1 MGAMGERMSSEEERV
16 KQEVVSTPKI
26 SEEDKELQ
34 SMATTVEEG
43 VRQDMVATAVRFLEN
58 DRVGTSTDDMKKK
71 FLLKKGLNE
80 GEIREAFARVKPAAV
95 QQPAPQQQAVAVPVQ
110 VGGGHPVMSV
120 SQGSFSSRI
129 RDLLNLLL
137 LIGGASYGLRYLWK
151 TYIAPWLFGPPK
163 PVPNPQAPVV
173 ETCQAVLGGV
183 QQLQQAITSLQTS
196 IGTQA
201 EKLERAV
208 EYRQGR
214 QENTTGDIGELKA
227 EIQLVKG
234 LLLSSRSFPQQP
246 PVSAPPSL
254 PAWQLQQNDTTAP
267 DLLAAAPTEGQ
278 RSPEASSANATS
290 SANAS
295 SASSASE
302 IEMLSPDSG
311 QELSGEEGQ

>member
-1 MGAMGERMSSEEERV
+1 MGVSGRMGSEEERV
-16 KQEVVSTPKI
+16 KQEVVSKPKI
-26 SEEDKELQ
+26 SEEDKELKK
-34 SMATTVEEG
+34 MATTVEEG
-43 VRQDMVATAVRFLEN
+43 VRQDMVSTAVRFLEN
-58 DRVGTSTDDMKKK
+58 DRVRASTDEMKRK

-80 GEIREAFARVKPAAV
+80 GEIREAFARVKPAI
-95 QQPAPQQQAVAVPVQ
+95 QQPAPQQAVAVHPQ
-110 VGGGHPVMSV
+110 VGGHPVNVV
-120 SQGSFSSRI
+120 SQSSFSSRV

-151 TYIAPWLFGPPK
+151 TYVAPWLFGPPK
-163 PVPNPQAPVV
+163 PVPNPQAAVV

-196 IGTQA
+196 IGSQA

-227 EIQLVKG
+227 EIQSVKG

-278 RSPEASSANATS
+278 RSPETS

-295 SASSASE
+295 SATSSANASSASE

-311 QELSGEEGQ
+311 QELSGE

>member
-1 MGAMGERMSSEEERV
+1 MGVSGRMDSEAERV
-16 KQEVVSTPKI
+16 KEEVVSEPRI

-34 SMATTVEEG
+34 RMATTVETG

-58 DRVGTSTDDMKKK
+58 DRVRTSTDDMKRQ

-80 GEIREAFARVKPAAV
+80 GEIREAFARVKPAV
-95 QQPAPQQQAVAVPVQ
+95 QQPQQAVPVPLQLGGAHPAIAVS
-110 VGGGHPVMSV
+110 HS
-120 SQGSFSSRI
+120 SFSSRI

-137 LIGGASYGLRYLWK
+137 LIGGASYGIRYLWK
-151 TYIAPWLFGPPK
+151 TYIAPWLFGPAK
-163 PVPNPQAPVV
+163 PVPNPQAAVV

-196 IGTQA
+196 ISSQA

-208 EYRQGR
+208 ERRQGR
-214 QENTTGDIGELKA
+214 QENTGDLGELKA
-227 EIQLVKG
+227 EIQSVKG

-254 PAWQLQQNDTTAP
+254 PAWQLKQNDTTAP

-278 RSPEASSANATS
+278 ASSSANGSSAASSAN
-290 SANAS
+290 
-295 SASSASE
+295 ASSASE

>member
-1 MGAMGERMSSEEERV
+1 MGSEEERV
-16 KQEVVSTPKI
+16 KQEVVSKPKI
-26 SEEDKELQ
+26 SEEDKGLQ
-34 SMATTVEEG
+34 SMATKVEDG

-58 DRVGTSTDDMKKK
+58 DRVRASTDEMKRK

-80 GEIREAFARVKPAAV
+80 GEIREAFARVKPAV
-95 QQPAPQQQAVAVPVQ
+95 QQPAPEQAVAVPVQ
-110 VGGGHPVMSV
+110 VGGGHPVTAV
-120 SQGSFSSRI
+120 SHSSFSSRI

-151 TYIAPWLFGPPK
+151 TYIAPWLFGPSK
-163 PVPNPQAPVV
+163 PVPNPQAAVV

-196 IGTQA
+196 INSQA

-208 EYRQGR
+208 ESRQGR
-214 QENTTGDIGELKA
+214 HETTGDIGELKA
-227 EIQLVKG
+227 EIQSVKG

-254 PAWQLQQNDTTAP
+254 PAWQLQQNEPTAP
-267 DLLAAAPTEGQ
+267 DLLAAAPKET
-278 RSPEASSANATS
+278 SPDASSSSSANASSATS

-295 SASSASE
+295 SASE
-302 IEMLSPDSG
+302 IEMISPDSG
-311 QELSGEEGQ
+311 QDLSGEEGQ

>member
-1 MGAMGERMSSEEERV
+1 MGVSERMDSEAERV
-16 KQEVVSTPKI
+16 NQEVVSEPKI

-34 SMATTVEEG
+34 SMATKVEDG

-58 DRVGTSTDDMKKK
+58 DRVRASTDDMKRK

-80 GEIREAFARVKPAAV
+80 GEIREAFARVQPAV
-95 QQPAPQQQAVAVPVQ
+95 QQTAPQQAVPATLQ
-110 VGGGHPVMSV
+110 VGGGHSAIAV
-120 SQGSFSSRI
+120 SQNSFSSRI

-151 TYIAPWLFGPPK
+151 TYIAPWLFGPAK
-163 PVPNPQAPVV
+163 PVPNPQAAVV
-173 ETCQAVLGGV
+173 ETCQAVLGGIH
-183 QQLQQAITSLQTS
+183 QLQQAITSLQTS
-196 IGTQA
+196 ISSQA

-208 EYRQGR
+208 ESGQGR
-214 QENTTGDIGELKA
+214 QENTGQLGELKA
-227 EIQLVKG
+227 EIQSVKG

-254 PAWQLQQNDTTAP
+254 PAWQLKQNETTAP

-278 RSPEASSANATS
+278 KSPEASSSANGSSATS
-290 SANAS
+290 SAN
-295 SASSASE
+295 ASSASE

>member
-1 MGAMGERMSSEEERV
+1 MGVSQRMDSEAERV
-16 KQEVVSTPKI
+16 KQEVVSEPKI

-34 SMATTVEEG
+34 RMGTTVETG

-58 DRVGTSTDDMKKK
+58 DRVRTSTDDMKRQ

-80 GEIREAFARVKPAAV
+80 GEIREAFARVKPAV
-95 QQPAPQQQAVAVPVQ
+95 QQPQQAVPVPLQ
-110 VGGGHPVMSV
+110 VGGGHPVIAV
-120 SQGSFSSRI
+120 SHSSFSSRI

-137 LIGGASYGLRYLWK
+137 LIGGASYGIRYLWK
-151 TYIAPWLFGPPK
+151 IYIAPWLFGPAK
-163 PVPNPQAPVV
+163 PVPNPQAAVV

-183 QQLQQAITSLQTS
+183 QQLQQAIASLQTS
-196 IGTQA
+196 ISSQA

-208 EYRQGR
+208 ESRQGR
-214 QENTTGDIGELKA
+214 QENTGELGELKA
-227 EIQLVKG
+227 EIQSVKG

-254 PAWQLQQNDTTAP
+254 PAWQLKQNDTTAP
-267 DLLAAAPTEGQ
+267 DLLTAAPTEGQ
-278 RSPEASSANATS
+278 RSAEASSSANGSSATS
-290 SANAS
+290 SAN
-295 SASSASE
+295 ASSASE

>member
-1 MGAMGERMSSEEERV
+1 MGVSERMDSEAERV
-16 KQEVVSTPKI
+16 NQEVVSEPKI

-34 SMATTVEEG
+34 RMATTVEAG

-58 DRVGTSTDDMKKK
+58 DRVRASTDDMKRK

-80 GEIREAFARVKPAAV
+80 GEIREAFARVQPAV
-95 QQPAPQQQAVAVPVQ
+95 QQTAPQQAVPAPLQ
-110 VGGGHPVMSV
+110 VGGGHPAIAV
-120 SQGSFSSRI
+120 SQNSFSSRI

-151 TYIAPWLFGPPK
+151 TYIAPWLFGPAK
-163 PVPNPQAPVV
+163 PVPNPQAAVV

-196 IGTQA
+196 IGSQA

-227 EIQLVKG
+227 EIQSVKG

-254 PAWQLQQNDTTAP
+254 PAWQLQQNEPTAP
-267 DLLAAAPTEGQ
+267 DLLAAAPKEGQ
-278 RSPEASSANATS
+278 TSPDASSSANGSSATS

-295 SASSASE
+295 SASE
-302 IEMLSPDSG
+302 IEMLS
-311 QELSGEEGQ
+311 

>member
-1 MGAMGERMSSEEERV
+1 MGAVSERMGSEEERV
-16 KQEVVSTPKI
+16 KEEVVSKPKI
-26 SEEDKELQ
+26 SEELPK
-34 SMATTVEEG
+34 MATTADEG
-43 VRQDMVATAVRFLEN
+43 VRQDMVTTAIRFLEN
-58 DRVGTSTDDMKKK
+58 DRVRASTEDMKRK

-95 QQPAPQQQAVAVPVQ
+95 QQVAPQQQAVAVPVQ
-110 VGGGHPVMSV
+110 VGGGHPVMAV
-120 SQGSFSSRI
+120 SQGSFSSKV

-151 TYIAPWLFGPPK
+151 TYIAPRLFGPPK
-163 PVPNPQAPVV
+163 PVPNPQAAVV

-196 IGTQA
+196 IGSQA

-227 EIQLVKG
+227 EIQSVKG

-267 DLLAAAPTEGQ
+267 DLLAAATEGQ
-278 RSPEASSANATS
+278 RSPEASSANGSSATS
-290 SANAS
+290 SAN
-295 SASSASE
+295 ASSASE

>member
-1 MGAMGERMSSEEERV
+1 MGVSERMDSEAERAN
-16 KQEVVSTPKI
+16 KEVVSEPKI

-34 SMATTVEEG
+34 RMATTVEAG
-43 VRQDMVATAVRFLEN
+43 VRQEMVATAVRFLEN
-58 DRVGTSTDDMKKK
+58 DRVRASTDDMKRK

-80 GEIREAFARVKPAAV
+80 GEIREAFARVQPAV
-95 QQPAPQQQAVAVPVQ
+95 QQTAPQQAVPAPLQ
-110 VGGGHPVMSV
+110 VGGGHPAIAV
-120 SQGSFSSRI
+120 SQNSFSSRI

-151 TYIAPWLFGPPK
+151 TYIAPWLFGPAK
-163 PVPNPQAPVV
+163 PVPNPQAAVV

-196 IGTQA
+196 ISSQA

-208 EYRQGR
+208 ESRQGR
-214 QENTTGDIGELKA
+214 QENTGELGELKA
-227 EIQLVKG
+227 EIQSVKG

-254 PAWQLQQNDTTAP
+254 PAWQLKQNDTTAP
-267 DLLAAAPTEGQ
+267 DLLTAAPTEGQ
-278 RSPEASSANATS
+278 RSAEASSANASSATS
-290 SANAS
+290 SAN
-295 SASSASE
+295 ASSASE

>member
-1 MGAMGERMSSEEERV
+1 MGVVSGRMGSEEERV

-26 SEEDKELQ
+26 SEEDKELKK
-34 SMATTVEEG
+34 MATTVEEG
-43 VRQDMVATAVRFLEN
+43 VRQDMVSTAVRFLEN
-58 DRVGTSTDDMKKK
+58 DRVRASTDEMKRK

-80 GEIREAFARVKPAAV
+80 GEIREAFARVKPAV
-95 QQPAPQQQAVAVPVQ
+95 QQPAPQQAVAVPLQ
-110 VGGGHPVMSV
+110 VGGRHPVNAV
-120 SQGSFSSRI
+120 SQSSFSSRV

-151 TYIAPWLFGPPK
+151 TYIAPWLFGPAK
-163 PVPNPQAPVV
+163 PVPNPQAAVV

-196 IGTQA
+196 ISSQA

-208 EYRQGR
+208 ESRQGR
-214 QENTTGDIGELKA
+214 QENTGELGELKA
-227 EIQLVKG
+227 EIQSVKG

-278 RSPEASSANATS
+278 RSPEASSANASSATS
-290 SANAS
+290 SAN
-295 SASSASE
+295 ASSASE

>member
-1 MGAMGERMSSEEERV
+1 MGVSGRMDSEAERV
-16 KQEVVSTPKI
+16 KEEVVSEPNI

-34 SMATTVEEG
+34 RMATTVEAG

-58 DRVGTSTDDMKKK
+58 DRVRASTDDMKRK

-80 GEIREAFARVKPAAV
+80 GEIREAFARVQPAV
-95 QQPAPQQQAVAVPVQ
+95 QQTAPQQAVPAPLQ
-110 VGGGHPVMSV
+110 VGAGHPAIAV
-120 SQGSFSSRI
+120 SQSSFSSRI

-137 LIGGASYGLRYLWK
+137 LIGGASYGIRYLWK
-151 TYIAPWLFGPPK
+151 TYIAPWLFGPVK
-163 PVPNPQAPVV
+163 PVQNPQAAVV

-196 IGTQA
+196 ISSQA

-208 EYRQGR
+208 ESRQGR
-214 QENTTGDIGELKA
+214 QENTGELGELKA
-227 EIQLVKG
+227 EIQSVKG

-254 PAWQLQQNDTTAP
+254 PSWQLKQNDTTAP

-278 RSPEASSANATS
+278 ASSSANGSSATS
-290 SANAS
+290 SAN
-295 SASSASE
+295 ASSASE

-311 QELSGEEGQ
+311 QELSGEE

>member
-1 MGAMGERMSSEEERV
+1 MG
-16 KQEVVSTPKI
+16 KI

-34 SMATTVEEG
+34 RMATTVEAG

-58 DRVGTSTDDMKKK
+58 DRVRASTDEMKRK

-80 GEIREAFARVKPAAV
+80 GEIREAFARVKPAV
-95 QQPAPQQQAVAVPVQ
+95 QQPAPQQAVAVPVQ
-110 VGGGHPVMSV
+110 VGGGHPVTVV
-120 SQGSFSSRI
+120 SHSSFSSRN

-151 TYIAPWLFGPPK
+151 TYIAPWLFGPAK
-163 PVPNPQAPVV
+163 PVPNPQAAVV

-196 IGTQA
+196 IGSQA

-227 EIQLVKG
+227 EIQSVKG

-254 PAWQLQQNDTTAP
+254 PAWQLQQNEPTAP
-267 DLLAAAPTEGQ
+267 DLLAAAPKE
-278 RSPEASSANATS
+278 TS
-290 SANAS
+290 
-295 SASSASE
+295 
-302 IEMLSPDSG
+302 
-311 QELSGEEGQ
+311 

>member
-1 MGAMGERMSSEEERV
+1 MGAVSERMSSEEERV
-16 KQEVVSTPKI
+16 NQEVVSTPKI

-34 SMATTVEEG
+34 KMATTAEEG

-58 DRVGTSTDDMKKK
+58 DRVRTSTDDMKKK

-110 VGGGHPVMSV
+110 VGGGHPVMAV

-163 PVPNPQAPVV
+163 PVPNPQAAVV

-196 IGTQA
+196 IGSQA

-227 EIQLVKG
+227 EIQSVKG

-278 RSPEASSANATS
+278 RSPEANTSSATS
-290 SANAS
+290 SAN
-295 SASSASE
+295 ASSASE

>member
-1 MGAMGERMSSEEERV
+1 MGAVSQRMSSGEERV
-16 KQEVVSTPKI
+16 KQELVSKPKI

-34 SMATTVEEG
+34 KMATTVEDG

-58 DRVGTSTDDMKKK
+58 DRVRASTDEMKRK

-80 GEIREAFARVKPAAV
+80 GEIREAFARVKPAV
-95 QQPAPQQQAVAVPVQ
+95 QQPAPQQQAVAVPLQ
-110 VGGGHPVMSV
+110 VGGGHPVMAV
-120 SQGSFSSRI
+120 SQGSFSTRI

-163 PVPNPQAPVV
+163 PVPNPQAAVV

-227 EIQLVKG
+227 EIQSVKG

-278 RSPEASSANATS
+278 RSPEASSANGSSATS
-290 SANAS
+290 SAN
-295 SASSASE
+295 ASSASE

>member
-1 MGAMGERMSSEEERV
+1 MGSEEERV
-16 KQEVVSTPKI
+16 KQEVVSKPKI
-26 SEEDKELQ
+26 SEEDKGLQ
-34 SMATTVEEG
+34 SMATTVEDG

-58 DRVGTSTDDMKKK
+58 DRVRASTDDMKRK

-80 GEIREAFARVKPAAV
+80 GEIREAFARVQPAV
-95 QQPAPQQQAVAVPVQ
+95 QQPAPQQAVTAPLQ
-110 VGGGHPVMSV
+110 VGGGHPAIAV
-120 SQGSFSSRI
+120 SQNSFSSRI

-151 TYIAPWLFGPPK
+151 KYIAPWLFGPSK
-163 PVPNPQAPVV
+163 PVPNPQAAVV

-196 IGTQA
+196 INSQA

-208 EYRQGR
+208 ESRQGR
-214 QENTTGDIGELKA
+214 HETTGDIGELKA
-227 EIQLVKG
+227 EIQSVKG

-246 PVSAPPSL
+246 PVSAPPTL
-254 PAWQLQQNDTTAP
+254 PSWQLQQNDNTAP
-267 DLLAAAPTEGQ
+267 DLLTAAASAKEDQT
-278 RSPEASSANATS
+278 SPEVATGALATGSSGTS

-295 SASSASE
+295 SASE
-302 IEMLSPDSG
+302 IEMISPDSG

>member
-1 MGAMGERMSSEEERV
+1 MGVSERMDSEAERAN
-16 KQEVVSTPKI
+16 KEVVSEPKI

-34 SMATTVEEG
+34 RMATTVEAG
-43 VRQDMVATAVRFLEN
+43 VRQEMVATAVRFLEN
-58 DRVGTSTDDMKKK
+58 DRVRASTDDMKRK

-80 GEIREAFARVKPAAV
+80 GEIREAFARVQPAV
-95 QQPAPQQQAVAVPVQ
+95 QQAAPQQAVLAPLQ
-110 VGGGHPVMSV
+110 VGGGHPAIAV
-120 SQGSFSSRI
+120 SQNSFSSRV

-163 PVPNPQAPVV
+163 PVPNPQAAVV

-196 IGTQA
+196 IGSQA

-227 EIQLVKG
+227 EIQSVKG

-246 PVSAPPSL
+246 PVSAPHSL
-254 PAWQLQQNDTTAP
+254 PAWQLQQNETTAP

-278 RSPEASSANATS
+278 RSPEASSANASSATS
-290 SANAS
+290 SAN
-295 SASSASE
+295 ASSASE

>member
-1 MGAMGERMSSEEERV
+1 MGAVAGRMGSEEERV
-16 KQEVVSTPKI
+16 KQEVVSKPKI

-34 SMATTVEEG
+34 SMATKVEEG

-58 DRVGTSTDDMKKK
+58 DRVRASTDEMKRK

-80 GEIREAFARVKPAAV
+80 GEIREAFARVKPAV
-95 QQPAPQQQAVAVPVQ
+95 QQPAPQQAVAVPVQ
-110 VGGGHPVMSV
+110 VGGGHPVTVV
-120 SQGSFSSRI
+120 SHSSFSSRI

-163 PVPNPQAPVV
+163 PVPNPQAAVV

-196 IGTQA
+196 IGSQA

-227 EIQLVKG
+227 EIQSVKG

-254 PAWQLQQNDTTAP
+254 PAWQLQQNETTAP

-278 RSPEASSANATS
+278 RSPEASSANAISPTS

-295 SASSASE
+295 SVSE

>member
-1 MGAMGERMSSEEERV
+1 MGAVSERMGSEEERV
-16 KQEVVSTPKI
+16 KEEVVSKPKI
-26 SEEDKELQ
+26 SEELPK
-34 SMATTVEEG
+34 MATTADEG
-43 VRQDMVATAVRFLEN
+43 VRQDMVATAIRFLEN
-58 DRVGTSTDDMKKK
+58 DRVRASTEDMKRK

-80 GEIREAFARVKPAAV
+80 GEMREAFARVKPAAV
-95 QQPAPQQQAVAVPVQ
+95 QQVAPQQQAVAVPVQ
-110 VGGGHPVMSV
+110 VGGGHPVMAV
-120 SQGSFSSRI
+120 SQGSFSSKV

-151 TYIAPWLFGPPK
+151 TYIAPRLFGPPK
-163 PVPNPQAPVV
+163 PVPNPQAAVV

-196 IGTQA
+196 IGSQA

-227 EIQLVKG
+227 EIQSVKG

-278 RSPEASSANATS
+278 RSPEASSANGSSATS
-290 SANAS
+290 SAN
-295 SASSASE
+295 ASSASE

>member
-1 MGAMGERMSSEEERV
+1 MGVSGRMDSEAERV
-16 KQEVVSTPKI
+16 KEEVVSEPRI

-34 SMATTVEEG
+34 RMATTVETG

-58 DRVGTSTDDMKKK
+58 DRVRTSTDDMKRQ

-80 GEIREAFARVKPAAV
+80 GEIREAFARVKPAV
-95 QQPAPQQQAVAVPVQ
+95 QQPQQAVQVPLQ
-110 VGGGHPVMSV
+110 VGGGHPAIAV
-120 SQGSFSSRI
+120 SQNSFSSRI

-151 TYIAPWLFGPPK
+151 TYIAPWLFGPAK
-163 PVPNPQAPVV
+163 PVPNPQAAVV

-196 IGTQA
+196 ISSQA
-201 EKLERAV
+201 EKLDRTV
-208 EYRQGR
+208 ESRQGR
-214 QENTTGDIGELKA
+214 QENTGELGELKA
-227 EIQLVKG
+227 EIQSVKG

-254 PAWQLQQNDTTAP
+254 PSWQLKQNDTTAP

-278 RSPEASSANATS
+278 ASSSANGSSATS
-290 SANAS
+290 SAN
-295 SASSASE
+295 ASSASE

>member
-1 MGAMGERMSSEEERV
+1 MGAVSQRMSSEEERV
-16 KQEVVSTPKI
+16 KQELVSKPKI

-34 SMATTVEEG
+34 KMATTVEDG
-43 VRQDMVATAVRFLEN
+43 VRQDMVAIAVRFLEN
-58 DRVGTSTDDMKKK
+58 DRVRASTDEMKRK

-80 GEIREAFARVKPAAV
+80 GEIREAFARVKPAV
-95 QQPAPQQQAVAVPVQ
+95 QQPAPQQQAVAVPLQ
-110 VGGGHPVMSV
+110 VGGGHPVMAV

-163 PVPNPQAPVV
+163 PVPNPQAAVV

-196 IGTQA
+196 IGSQA

-278 RSPEASSANATS
+278 RSPEASSATS
-290 SANAS
+290 SAN
-295 SASSASE
+295 ASSASE

>member
-1 MGAMGERMSSEEERV
+1 MGSEEERV
-16 KQEVVSTPKI
+16 KQEVVSKPKI
-26 SEEDKELQ
+26 SEEDKGLQ
-34 SMATTVEEG
+34 SMATKVEDG

-58 DRVGTSTDDMKKK
+58 DRVRASTDEMKRK

-80 GEIREAFARVKPAAV
+80 GEIREAFARVKPAV
-95 QQPAPQQQAVAVPVQ
+95 QQPAPEQAVAVPVQ
-110 VGGGHPVMSV
+110 VGGGHPVTVV
-120 SQGSFSSRI
+120 SHSSFSSRI

-151 TYIAPWLFGPPK
+151 TYVAPWLFGPPK
-163 PVPNPQAPVV
+163 PVPNPQAAVV

-196 IGTQA
+196 ISSQA

-208 EYRQGR
+208 ESRQGR
-214 QENTTGDIGELKA
+214 QENTGELGELKA
-227 EIQLVKG
+227 EIQSVKG

-254 PAWQLQQNDTTAP
+254 PAWQLKQNETTAP
-267 DLLAAAPTEGQ
+267 DLLTAAPTEGQ
-278 RSPEASSANATS
+278 RSAEASSSAKGSSATS
-290 SANAS
+290 SANG
-295 SASSASE
+295 SSASE

>member
-1 MGAMGERMSSEEERV
+1 MGVSERMDSEAERV
-16 KQEVVSTPKI
+16 NQEVVSEPKI

-34 SMATTVEEG
+34 RMATTVEEG

-58 DRVGTSTDDMKKK
+58 DRVRASTDDMKRK

-80 GEIREAFARVKPAAV
+80 GEIREAFARVKPAV
-95 QQPAPQQQAVAVPVQ
+95 QQPSAHQAVPVPVQ
-110 VGGGHPVMSV
+110 VGGGHPVITV
-120 SQGSFSSRI
+120 SQSSFSSRI

-137 LIGGASYGLRYLWK
+137 LIGGASYGIRYLWK
-151 TYIAPWLFGPPK
+151 TYIAPWLFGPSK
-163 PVPNPQAPVV
+163 PVPNPQAAVV

-196 IGTQA
+196 INSQA

-208 EYRQGR
+208 ESRQGR
-214 QENTTGDIGELKA
+214 YETTGDIGELKA
-227 EIQLVKG
+227 EIQSVKG

-254 PAWQLQQNDTTAP
+254 PAWQLQQNETTAP

-278 RSPEASSANATS
+278 KSPEVS

-295 SASSASE
+295 SATSSANASSASE

-311 QELSGEEGQ
+311 QELSGEEGPH